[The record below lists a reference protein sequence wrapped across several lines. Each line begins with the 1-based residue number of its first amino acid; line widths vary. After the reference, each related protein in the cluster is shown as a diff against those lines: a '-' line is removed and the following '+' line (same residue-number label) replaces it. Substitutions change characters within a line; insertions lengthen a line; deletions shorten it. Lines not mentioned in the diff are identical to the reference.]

1 MELIRIAKEEK
12 MKHILLVEDTK
23 EVYQMVSESVSG
35 MGVLHWAKSITEA
48 TDLISK
54 NIYNLL
60 ILDIGLPDGNGIDLC
75 RNIQRTHPKLPVF
88 FLTGHNN
95 LTEKSN
101 AFTSG
106 ADSYITK
113 PFTPKELR
121 DRILSFDE
129 TQENM
134 ELLGMFLKLK

>member
-1 MELIRIAKEEK
+1 
-12 MKHILLVEDTK
+12 MKNILLVEDAK
-23 EVYQMVSESVSG
+23 EVYQMVLESVSG
-35 MGVLHWAKSITEA
+35 MGELHWAKSITEA
-48 TDLISK
+48 SDLISK
-54 NIYNLL
+54 NDYNLL
-60 ILDIGLPDGNGIDLC
+60 ILDIELPDGNGIDLC
-75 RNIQRTHPKLPVF
+75 RNIQRTHSKVPVF

-95 LTEKSN
+95 LDEKSK

-106 ADSYITK
+106 ADTYITK

-129 TQENM
+129 TEENM